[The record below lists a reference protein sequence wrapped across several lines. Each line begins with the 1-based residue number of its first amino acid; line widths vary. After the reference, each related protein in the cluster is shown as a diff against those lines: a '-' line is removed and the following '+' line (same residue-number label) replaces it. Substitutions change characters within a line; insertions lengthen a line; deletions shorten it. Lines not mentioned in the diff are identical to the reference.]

1 LSTQQVRE
9 FSCPYCPRKSSS
21 PGGVRFHVKLTHPD
35 KVDEF
40 NAVHL
45 QKMAA
50 LFRELNPDT

>member
-1 LSTQQVRE
+1 MSTQQARE

>member
-1 LSTQQVRE
+1 MSTQQARE

-35 KVDEF
+35 KLEEF

-45 QKMAA
+45 PKMTSQ
-50 LFRELNPDT
+50 FRDLNPDT